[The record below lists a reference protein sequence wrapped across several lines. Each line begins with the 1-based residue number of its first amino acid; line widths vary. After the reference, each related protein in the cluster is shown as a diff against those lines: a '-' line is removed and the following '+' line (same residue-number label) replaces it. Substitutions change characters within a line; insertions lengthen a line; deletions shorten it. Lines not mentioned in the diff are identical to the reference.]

1 MALHR
6 GTPST
11 TKEHT
16 MPQIDVN
23 QPDPDLV
30 PPYEGRTTGF
40 QDDET
45 SDALEG
51 TVERQLAE
59 TKTGNPGATSSPAQ
73 ESPVRADEVGGGSA
87 GAGDQTATSTDAS
100 TPLGVGTST
109 TGNRQGED
117 IVEDEGEDGRHE
129 TGTQG
134 QSQRPVGTSDSRD
147 STSIDPQDSSGPT
160 MPVGGSS
167 SGS

>member
-1 MALHR
+1 
-6 GTPST
+6 
-11 TKEHT
+11 

-30 PPYEGRTTGF
+30 PPYDGRTTGF
-40 QDDET
+40 SDDET

-51 TVERQLAE
+51 TVERQLSD

-73 ESPVRADEVGGGSA
+73 ESPVQSDEVARGAG

-109 TGNRQGED
+109 TRRGED
-117 IVEDEGEDGRHE
+117 VVEDEGEDGRHE

-160 MPVGGSS
+160 MPVSGSS
-167 SGS
+167 AGS

>member
-1 MALHR
+1 
-6 GTPST
+6 
-11 TKEHT
+11 

-23 QPDPDLV
+23 QPDPSLV

-40 QDDET
+40 SEDET
-45 SDALEG
+45 SEALEG

-73 ESPVRADEVGGGSA
+73 ESPVRAGEVSGGAA
-87 GAGDQTATSTDAS
+87 GAGEQTATSTDAS

-109 TGNRQGED
+109 TRRGED
-117 IVEDEGEDGRHE
+117 VVEDEGEDGRHE

-134 QSQRPVGTSDSRD
+134 QSQRPVGESTPRD

-160 MPVGGSS
+160 MPVSGSS
-167 SGS
+167 AGS